1 MSRFSG
7 KTAIITGASSG
18 IGACTAVTMAEQ
30 GCDLVLAARNME
42 KLRQVAQEC
51 RDRGVR
57 VLPVSADVSR
67 EEDCQALAQAAVEQ
81 FGAVDILVNNAG
93 IADKHLPIDRLN
105 VDWYRQVLEINQNS
119 VFYMMQAVLPLMK
132 EAGKGSIVNISS
144 IGAVRS
150 NSGLAYTTA
159 KTAVIGMSK
168 NVALEFAPGNIRV
181 NVVCPGP
188 TPTALNTPDKVA
200 QFDAAFAAQCN
211 SHMDLE
217 GVPQC
222 SVQDQ
227 ANAIAFFASDEAAGI
242 TGQVLTVDHGMTI

>member
-1 MSRFSG
+1 MNRFTG

-18 IGACTAVTMAEQ
+18 IGACTAKTLAAE
-30 GCDLVLAARNME
+30 GGNLVLAARHPE
-42 KLRQVAQEC
+42 KLQAIARECTDLGAQVLTVC
-51 RDRGVR
+51 
-57 VLPVSADVSR
+57 ADVSK
-67 EEDCQALAQAAVEQ
+67 ETDCNHLSQAAMER
-81 FGAVDILVNNAG
+81 FGAIDILVNNAG
-93 IADKHLPIDRLN
+93 IADKHRPIDRLD

-119 VFYMMQAVLPLMK
+119 VFYMMQAVLPHMK

-168 NVALEFAPGNIRV
+168 NVALEFAAGNIRV

-188 TPTALNTPDKVA
+188 TPTALNTPEQIA
-200 QFDAAFAAQCN
+200 TFDSDFAALCS
-211 SHMDLE
+211 SHMAQDR
-217 GVPQC
+217 VPQC
-222 SVQDQ
+222 TVQDQ
-227 ANAIAFFASDEAAGI
+227 ANAIAFFASDDSAGI

>member
-1 MSRFSG
+1 MNRFTG

-18 IGACTAVTMAEQ
+18 IGACTAKTLAAE
-30 GCDLVLAARNME
+30 GGNLVLAARHPE
-42 KLRQVAQEC
+42 KLQAIAQEC
-51 RDRGVR
+51 TDLGAQ
-57 VLPVSADVSR
+57 VLTVCADVSKKA
-67 EEDCQALAQAAVEQ
+67 DCDHLSQAAMER
-81 FGAVDILVNNAG
+81 FGAIDILVNNAG
-93 IADKHLPIDRLN
+93 IADKHRPIDRLD

-119 VFYMMQAVLPLMK
+119 VFYMMQAVLPHMK

-168 NVALEFAPGNIRV
+168 NVALEFAAGNIRV

-188 TPTALNTPDKVA
+188 TPTALNTPEQLA
-200 QFDAAFAAQCN
+200 TFDSDFAALCS
-211 SHMDLE
+211 SHMAQDR
-217 GVPQC
+217 VPQC
-222 SVQDQ
+222 TVQDQ
-227 ANAIAFFASDEAAGI
+227 ANAIAFFASDDSAGI

>member
-1 MSRFSG
+1 MNRFTG

-18 IGACTAVTMAEQ
+18 IGACTAKTLAAE
-30 GCDLVLAARNME
+30 GGNLVLAARHPE
-42 KLRQVAQEC
+42 KLQAIAQEC
-51 RDRGVR
+51 TDLGAQ
-57 VLPVSADVSR
+57 VLTVCADVSK
-67 EEDCQALAQAAVEQ
+67 EADCDHLSQAAMDR
-81 FGAVDILVNNAG
+81 FGAIDILVNNAG
-93 IADKHLPIDRLN
+93 IADKHRPIDRLD

-119 VFYMMQAVLPLMK
+119 VFYMMQAVLPHMK

-168 NVALEFAPGNIRV
+168 NVALEFAAGNIRV

-188 TPTALNTPDKVA
+188 TPTALNTPEQIA
-200 QFDAAFAAQCN
+200 TFDSDFAALCN
-211 SHMDLE
+211 SHMALD

-222 SVQDQ
+222 TVQDQ
-227 ANAIAFFASDEAAGI
+227 ANAIAFFASDDSAGI

>member
-1 MSRFSG
+1 M
-7 KTAIITGASSG
+7 
-18 IGACTAVTMAEQ
+18 
-30 GCDLVLAARNME
+30 
-42 KLRQVAQEC
+42 
-51 RDRGVR
+51 
-57 VLPVSADVSR
+57 
-67 EEDCQALAQAAVEQ
+67 
-81 FGAVDILVNNAG
+81 
-93 IADKHLPIDRLN
+93 
-105 VDWYRQVLEINQNS
+105 DWYRHVLEINQNS
-119 VFYMMQAVLPLMK
+119 VFYMMQAVLPHMK

-168 NVALEFAPGNIRV
+168 NVALEFAAGNIRV

-188 TPTALNTPDKVA
+188 TPTALNIPEQIAT
-200 QFDAAFAAQCN
+200 FDADFAALCN
-211 SHMDLE
+211 SHMALD

-227 ANAIAFFASDEAAGI
+227 ANAIAFFASDASSGI